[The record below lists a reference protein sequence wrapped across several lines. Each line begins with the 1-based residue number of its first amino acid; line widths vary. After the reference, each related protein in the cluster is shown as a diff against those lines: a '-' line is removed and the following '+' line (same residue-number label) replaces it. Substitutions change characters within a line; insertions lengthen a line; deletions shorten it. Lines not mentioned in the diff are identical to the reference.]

1 MGMAR
6 LNIEQQYAKISV
18 DIQPAKIK
26 IEKPEKSMHIHHQTP
41 QMLVEWEA
49 PRVELNFE
57 EARAKLGPI
66 AATPTTNNQMTIRS
80 LAAIHNIAYTGGIP
94 ATQHNENGLKVT
106 GSDPAAEVLQTIR
119 ERQAVNDVKPT
130 HRELSPSVKWERGDL
145 SIQWSAH
152 EFYIEWEGE
161 SLPQITVEPCSVD
174 IYIEQRPYIRIY
186 LDEENLPKAVGNE
199 VDTEL

>member
-1 MGMAR
+1 MAR

-18 DIQPAKIK
+18 DIQPAKIR
-26 IEKPEKSMHIHHQTP
+26 IEKPEKSMHIHQQVP

-57 EARAKLGPI
+57 EARAKLGSN
-66 AATPTTNNQMTIRS
+66 AATPTTSNQMTIRS
-80 LAAIHNIAYTGGIP
+80 LAAIHNIAYTGGTP
-94 ATQHNENGLKVT
+94 VSQQNENELKVT
-106 GSDPAAEVLQTIR
+106 GNAPAAEVLQTIR
-119 ERQAVNDVKPT
+119 ERRIPDDVKPI
-130 HRELSPSVKWERGDL
+130 HRELSPSVRWERGDM

-174 IYIEQRPYIRIY
+174 IYIEQKPYIRIY